1 MAISK
6 ALIASLI
13 LSLLV
18 LLLVEADQMVSTNAE
33 SSYNPSPKIDCGDAC
48 KTRCQSSSRPNLCVE
63 AAVASATV
71 FLRAPPVTTRPVPAM
86 PP

>member
-6 ALIASLI
+6 ALIASLL

-18 LLLVEADQMVSTNAE
+18 LHLVEADQMTVVMLAKPGASHLPGQTFV
-33 SSYNPSPKIDCGDAC
+33 KG
-48 KTRCQSSSRPNLCVE
+48 RVE

-71 FLRAPPVTTRPVPAM
+71 FLRAPPVTTKHVHATPL
-86 PP
+86 